1 MKVFLVSIAVS
12 ILASSAVAADSGF
25 LPGSRVLL
33 DAHNCYPYDG
43 KWADRIDRALSAAL
57 STWMPLAIE
66 QDLALYRD
74 GNGGSHMIVTHGQPF
89 TGAEPTLREHFFEK
103 IRPVIE
109 KALAGG
115 DRKNWPLITLN
126 LDLKSEEPE
135 LLAEIWTLLGEF
147 EPWLTTA
154 ERGADAALVMPL
166 DVKPLLVLTGVS
178 DAQRKEFYDR
188 VPVGSRLR
196 VFGAA
201 HLADPPAGFSA
212 DQKSEWNV
220 TVPPER
226 LAPQRAGNYRRWLN
240 FPWQYVEKGGQRK
253 AGAWTEADAARLKAL
268 VAHAHSRGLW
278 IRFYT
283 LDGLPEPRT
292 HGWDPG
298 YNFGSLDAVWP
309 RWQSAIGAGV
319 DFVATDQY
327 EDFASALKPA
337 KTISGSGR
345 VLVHG
350 HRGARALRPENTIPA
365 FEYAIA
371 AGVDVLELDM
381 AVTKDNVIVVSH
393 EPVLDP
399 EICEGPRPG
408 IAIRQ
413 LTLAELREYDCGAKR
428 NPKFPRQVPVPGTRV
443 PTLDEVFD
451 LAKKGS
457 FDFNIETKITPQTP
471 QYTPSPEEFARLVLE
486 VIRRH
491 KLESRVILQSFDFRT
506 LHAMKK
512 LDPNIRR
519 SALYEDGDRDFVSIA
534 HEADATIV
542 SPEFGL
548 VTPAKVVAAHAA
560 GLQVV
565 PWTANA
571 PKAWEALVAAGVDAI
586 ISDDPAALIEW
597 LSKR

>member
-1 MKVFLVSIAVS
+1 MKLY
-12 ILASSAVAADSGF
+12 LALFVACTAAAADPAF

-43 KWADRIDRALSAAL
+43 KWPNRIDRALS
-57 STWMPLAIE
+57 TGMPLAIE

-74 GNGGSHMIVTHGQPF
+74 AGGNSHMIVTHGRPF
-89 TGAEPTLREHFFEK
+89 TGGEPTLRAHFFEK
-103 IRPVIE
+103 IRPAME
-109 KALAGG
+109 RALKDG
-115 DRKNWPLITLN
+115 DRSKWPLVTLN

-135 LLAEIWTLLGEF
+135 LLDRIWTLLGEF

-154 ERGADAALVMPL
+154 ERGSDASRVMPL

-178 DAQRKEFYDR
+178 DAQRKVFYDR

-201 HLADPPAGFSA
+201 HLRVTPANLSTEE
-212 DQKSEWNV
+212 KLEWNV
-220 TVPPER
+220 TAPPEQ
-226 LAPQRAGNYRRWLN
+226 LASERAGNYRRWLN
-240 FPWQYVEKGGQRK
+240 FPWQYVEKGGQGQ
-253 AGAWTEADAARLKAL
+253 AGPWTEGDAARLKAL
-268 VAHAHSRGLW
+268 VTHAHSRGLW

-283 LDGLPEPRT
+283 LDGLPDPRT
-292 HGWDPG
+292 YGWDQV
-298 YNFGSLDAVWP
+298 YNFGSLEAVRA

-327 EDFASALKPA
+327 EDFAAGLKR
-337 KTISGSGR
+337 R

-365 FEYAIA
+365 FEYAIS

-381 AVTKDNVIVVSH
+381 AVTKDNVLVISH

-399 EICEGPRPG
+399 KICQGPHPG

-413 LTLAELREYDCGAKR
+413 LTLTELREYDCGAKQHP
-428 NPKFPRQVPVPGTRV
+428 NFPKQVPVPGTRV
-443 PTLDEVFD
+443 PTLDQVFE
-451 LAKKGS
+451 LAGKGS
-457 FDFNIETKITPQTP
+457 FEFNIETKITPETP
-471 QYTPSPEEFARLVLE
+471 RYTPSPEEFARLVLDA
-486 VIRRH
+486 IRRH

-519 SALYEDGDRDFVSIA
+519 SALYENGNLDFVSIA
-534 HEADATIV
+534 READATIV
-542 SPEFGL
+542 SPQFSL
-548 VTPAKVVAAHAA
+548 VTPAKVAAAHAA

-565 PWTANA
+565 PWTANE
-571 PKAWEALVAAGVDAI
+571 PKVWEMLVAAGVDAI
-586 ISDDPAALIEW
+586 ISDDPAALIQW
-597 LSKR
+597 LKSR